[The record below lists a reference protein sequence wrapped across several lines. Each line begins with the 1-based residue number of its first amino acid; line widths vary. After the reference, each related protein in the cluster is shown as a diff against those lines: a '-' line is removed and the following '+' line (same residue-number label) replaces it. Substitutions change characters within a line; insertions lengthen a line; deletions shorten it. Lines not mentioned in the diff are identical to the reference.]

1 MAERVAEMP
10 LVSVNSFI
18 SQKYISWL
26 FCSIGNFG
34 NFKGNFQLKVHVCS
48 NLVIV
53 KSLWLE

>member
-10 LVSVNSFI
+10 LVSVNTFI
-18 SQKYISWL
+18 GQKHISWL
-26 FCSIGNFG
+26 FCSIG

>member
-10 LVSVNSFI
+10 LVSV
-18 SQKYISWL
+18 KYISWL
-26 FCSIGNFG
+26 FCSIG